1 MVVEQIDN
9 VAGATLKGRIT
20 ASYFDLLN
28 HLGEP
33 MTNGLDGSTVEWRL
47 EIEDDWGDI
56 HRVVVYD
63 RLEESTPTGEYD
75 WCVAAKTLDGF
86 DALFDYI
93 QQCQAIDNWSKE

>member
-1 MVVEQIDN
+1 MVIEQIDN
-9 VAGATLKGRIT
+9 VAGASLKGRIT
-20 ASYFDLLN
+20 ASYVDLLN

-33 MTNGLDGSTVEWRL
+33 ITEGLDGPTVEWRV

-56 HRVVVYD
+56 HRVAVYD
-63 RLEESTPTGEYD
+63 RLEQSTPTGEYD

>member
-1 MVVEQIDN
+1 MVIEQIDN
-9 VAGATLKGRIT
+9 VAGASLKGRIT
-20 ASYFDLLN
+20 ASYVDLLN

-33 MTNGLDGSTVEWRL
+33 ITEGLDGPTVEWRV